1 MGKRGSHTL
10 APDFYQATSAAR
22 VTSFHS
28 GPDFFPPFF
37 HMVPWRLQLPSVRW
51 PALSNLSLRKP
62 HSFCMPSTNK
72 SPSTP
77 SYPFLLTLFILVSFC
92 LLISLSH
99 TPIMHCDLIFGFQ
112 KLTFASVQT
121 CQRSFTVVVAF
132 NTNISSAISTRNS
145 NCEFFVERAKIS
157 VS

>member
-72 SPSTP
+72 SPSSP
-77 SYPFLLTLFILVSFC
+77 SYPFLLALFIV
-92 LLISLSH
+92 LISLFLSH
-99 TPIMHCDLIFGFQ
+99 TPIMHCDFDFWLPKAHFCKCANMSEIIHSDCSLLYKYF
-112 KLTFASVQT
+112 
-121 CQRSFTVVVAF
+121 
-132 NTNISSAISTRNS
+132 
-145 NCEFFVERAKIS
+145 
-157 VS
+157 